1 APASPTRP
9 LAPPI
14 DLAAVH
20 RCDSPEQ
27 AAAILDGR
35 QPGFVYRRDGGSNAD
50 LLAAKCCELH
60 GGEKAIIC
68 GSGIAAMSAAMIAL
82 VEQGDHLVVSSRLY
96 GQSLN
101 LLTNEAPRL
110 GIRSTVV
117 DTCDLAATAAAVT

>member
-1 APASPTRP
+1 MSQRPDDICPRPDSAPVSPTRP
-9 LAPPI
+9 LVPPI

-20 RCDSPEQ
+20 RCESPEQ

-60 GGEKAIIC
+60 ASGTGQSAKAIIC
-68 GSGIAAMSAAMIAL
+68 GSGMAAMSAALVAL
-82 VEQGDHLVVSSRLY
+82 VEQGDHVVVSNRLY

-101 LLTNEAPRL
+101 LLTNEA
-110 GIRSTVV
+110 
-117 DTCDLAATAAAVT
+117 